1 MNISFTIYKTF
12 SANIFTLKVTS
23 KWLTEGNLNK
33 SKEKSIIINK
43 TNL

>member
-1 MNISFTIYKTF
+1 MNISVTLYKTF
-12 SANIFTLKVTS
+12 SINIFTQKVTS

-33 SKEKSIIINK
+33 CKEKSMKINK